1 MRNVRLVVVV
11 VGLFIATL
19 GAGCSQEP
27 APEGTA
33 TVPRAPSTT
42 LPASTLVAAEP
53 DTTLAAALSTVTT
66 VESSPASV
74 PVTTIAVVEPTT
86 LATEIRIAPEQMNA
100 KMQTIID
107 AAIAAQAEYWRQADG
122 GPKLWDRDRL
132 LKVMSPTYVDKV
144 LKFFSD
150 ETLKDRTRYTASNRQ
165 QFVLRVET
173 KGNDLAEVIFCRQEL
188 STQYDSNGTLDFSD
202 DTPFAPAVMVFGDI
216 VNMEKIADR
225 WVRFGIGNGDKLCA
239 GSF

>member
-1 MRNVRLVVVV
+1 VV

-33 TVPRAPSTT
+33 TVPWAPSTT
-42 LPASTLVAAEP
+42 LPASTVAAAEP

-66 VESSPASV
+66 VESSPASA
-74 PVTTIAVVEPTT
+74 PVTTLAVVEPTT

-122 GPKLWDRDRL
+122 GPKLWDRERL
-132 LKVMSPTYVDKV
+132 IKVMSPKYADKV
-144 LKFFSD
+144 LKFFKDEAIIQRKRFTVSD
-150 ETLKDRTRYTASNRQ
+150 RQ
-165 QFVLRVET
+165 QFVLRVEA
-173 KGNDLAEVIFCRQEL
+173 KGNRLAEVILCRRENV
-188 STQYDSNGTLDFSD
+188 TEYDTKGTLEFED
-202 DTPFAPAVMVFGDI
+202 DTALVPATN
-216 VNMEKIADR
+216 VNTDVINIELLDGR
-225 WVRFGIGNGDKLCA
+225 WVRFGAEDGGASCDGL
-239 GSF
+239 F